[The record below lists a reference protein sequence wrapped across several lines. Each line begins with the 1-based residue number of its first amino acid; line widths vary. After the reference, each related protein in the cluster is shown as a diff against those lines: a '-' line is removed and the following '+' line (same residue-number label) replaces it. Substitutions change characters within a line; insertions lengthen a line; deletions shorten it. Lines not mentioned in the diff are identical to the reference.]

1 MAMNLQTPTEVTGAS
16 HAQDESS
23 SKRGPAMPT
32 PAEIAAHF
40 PQFEILECLGRGGMG
55 MVYKAR
61 QPRLNRLVALK
72 ILTPD
77 KEHDPKFAERFVREA
92 QALARL
98 NHPGIVTVHDFGE
111 AGGMFYLL
119 MEYVDGVTL
128 RTLLRQGQVKPEEAL
143 AIVPKICEALQ
154 YAHQQ
159 GIIHRDIKPENILLD
174 KQGRVKIADFG
185 IAKLIGQEGRD
196 SLTGARGVVG
206 TPHYM
211 APEQVEHP
219 QTVDHRADIYS
230 LGVVFYEL
238 LTGELPLGRFAPP
251 SSRVQVDV
259 RLDEVVLRALE
270 KEPERRYQQA
280 DQVKTAVETLV
291 AHPETPGIVPPNH
304 PPAASAVTPTD
315 TPGPIKPRYCTTA
328 VVGAVCVIVF
338 ICSLVFVFLS
348 LMVVRVQVAAGS
360 PPPQPPLWAGFLKVF
375 FVAGVLPT
383 SVVTPILATI
393 LGWIAVGKIRR
404 SNGQLYGLGLAVFD
418 GLFMPLLAL
427 DGLLAWLIIILVEAI
442 GDHYH
447 PGHFQLLWGRMIPLI
462 LLICAVLDACVIGWV
477 WRKVKHPWR
486 SHLTEGTP
494 SGQEVGVQGL
504 QTGMPS
510 QRRSFW
516 ISLASG
522 LVLCGVILWLVWRP
536 KELGAARAAM
546 TNSAMTTTLAEDTTD
561 SGTLRDRL
569 NEAPPVVIHT
579 VPEAGAVDVDP
590 SLSEIQVTFSK
601 PMAQKWA
608 WSSPFPGP
616 KPEETA
622 SPRFLE
628 DQRTWVLPVRLQPGQ
643 VYTLRFNDDVPHAFM
658 DKENHDAVPYVLIFE
673 TRKPTKP

>member
-1 MAMNLQTPTEVTGAS
+1 
-16 HAQDESS
+16 
-23 SKRGPAMPT
+23 MPT
-32 PAEIAAHF
+32 PAEIATHF

-111 AGGMFYLL
+111 AGGMYYLL

-304 PPAASAVTPTD
+304 TPAASAATPTGM
-315 TPGPIKPRYCTTA
+315 PGSIKPRYCTTA
-328 VVGAVCVIVF
+328 VVGAVCVV
-338 ICSLVFVFLS
+338 VFVCAMAFVITA

-375 FVAGVLPT
+375 IVAGVLPT
-383 SVVTPILATI
+383 SLVSPILATI

-427 DGLLAWLIIILVEAI
+427 DGLLAWLLIIIVEAI
-442 GDHYH
+442 GGHYH
-447 PGHFQLLWGRMIPLI
+447 PGHFQLLWDRMIPLI
-462 LLICAVLDACVIGWV
+462 LLICAVVDACVIGWV

-494 SGQEVGVQGL
+494 PGQGAGVQGV
-504 QTGMPS
+504 QTGMTS
-510 QRRSFW
+510 RRRLLL

-522 LVLCGVILWLVWRP
+522 LVLCGVIIWLVWRP
-536 KELGAARAAM
+536 KELGTARAAM
-546 TNSAMTTTLAEDTTD
+546 PPPDMTSTLAEDSIR

-569 NEAPPVVIHT
+569 NEAPPVVVRT
-579 VPEAGAVDVDP
+579 APEAGAVAVDP
-590 SLSEIQVTFSK
+590 SLREIQVTFSK
-601 PMAQKWA
+601 PMAQKWG

-643 VYTLRFNDDVPHAFM
+643 VYTLRFNDDLPHAFM

>member
-1 MAMNLQTPTEVTGAS
+1 MAMNLQAPTEVTGAS

-98 NHPGIVTVHDFGE
+98 NHSGIVTVHDFGE
-111 AGGMFYLL
+111 AGGMYYLL

-304 PPAASAVTPTD
+304 PSAASAATPTD

-338 ICSLVFVFLS
+338 ICSLVFVLLS

-383 SVVTPILATI
+383 SVVTPVLATI

-418 GLFMPLLAL
+418 GLFMPLLAV
-427 DGLLAWLIIILVEAI
+427 DVLLAWLIIILVEAI

-494 SGQEVGVQGL
+494 SGQEAGVQGL

-546 TNSAMTTTLAEDTTD
+546 TNSAMTTILAEDTTD